1 MSIMSQSS
9 NMSIF
14 SETSTVSTVESPP
27 PQKKKRKTEDGH
39 QSDAYW
45 VLGLHCPLCREKH
58 MSLRDPWIPLIK
70 VLEAYPENSELIQ
83 ELKTQCFTSPIP
95 WNNTLKFPD
104 KSIVVEA

>member
-1 MSIMSQSS
+1 LHFGIDK
-9 NMSIF
+9 
-14 SETSTVSTVESPP
+14 EG
-27 PQKKKRKTEDGH
+27 GH
-39 QSDAYW
+39 QIDSHW

-58 MSLRDPWIPLIK
+58 MSLRDPGIPLIE

>member
-1 MSIMSQSS
+1 
-9 NMSIF
+9 
-14 SETSTVSTVESPP
+14 
-27 PQKKKRKTEDGH
+27 KEDKH

>member
-58 MSLRDPWIPLIK
+58 MSLR
-70 VLEAYPENSELIQ
+70 EAYPENSELIQ